1 MHKNLRSFIEVL
13 RRENEMVEIETE
25 VDPYLEIAEIHRRVI
40 ERQGKA
46 LLFKNVKNSTFPVV
60 TNLFGT
66 AKRIDLAFGKKPQEL
81 VKKAVEMVEV
91 LLPPQPKELW
101 QFRDLAF
108 SALKLGTKK
117 VKNAPVLEVLEYPA
131 NLEEL
136 PLLQLWHEDGGH
148 FITLPLVY
156 TESPTS
162 GKHNLGMYRIQRY
175 DEQTTGIHWQ
185 IHKGGGFHYMEAEQR
200 SESLPVT
207 IFLGGAP
214 AMILSAI
221 APLPED
227 IPELV
232 LASVLADGKIE
243 TVENPLANFRL
254 LDDNGKKIKTIN
266 SPHKYHRLI
275 AEVEFAICGRV
286 APFVRRPEGAF
297 GDHYGYYSLI
307 HDYPVFEAEAVFH
320 RKDAIYP
327 ATVVGKPRQEDF
339 FIGDYLQELLSPLF
353 PVVMPAVKDLW
364 SYGETGFH
372 SLAAAVVKERYAR
385 EALGAG
391 FRILGEGQLSLT
403 KFLMLTDKPQNL
415 RDFKSLFEYILAR
428 VDWASDFFIFDR
440 TSFDTLD
447 YASGKIN
454 HGSKAMLVGVGEAK
468 RDLQREFRGELPNGI
483 KRAEVFCGGC
493 LVVEGNS
500 YEQENDLATRIAKSG
515 KFDDFE
521 IVVLHDDANFAKSTD
536 KFLWATWT
544 RFNPS
549 TDIYAKEI
557 SIKNNHIVY
566 DAPIVI
572 DARMKPWYPKEVE
585 PREDIVKLVE
595 ERWRD
600 YFPRK

>member
-1 MHKNLRSFIEVL
+1 MQKNLRSFIETL
-13 RRENEMVEIETE
+13 KKENDMVEIEAE

-40 ERQGKA
+40 DEQGKA
-46 LLFKNVKNSTFPVV
+46 LLFKQVKGSKYSVV

-81 VKKAVEMVEV
+81 VKKAVEAVEV
-91 LLPPQPKELW
+91 LLPPKPKELW

-117 VKNAPVLEVLEYPA
+117 VRRAPILEVCDKPA

-156 TESPTS
+156 TESPSS

-175 DEQTTGIHWQ
+175 DKTTTGIHWQ
-185 IHKGGGFHYMEAEQR
+185 IGKGGGFHYFEAEQR
-200 SESLPVT
+200 GESLPVT

-214 AMILSAI
+214 AMILAAI

-227 IPELV
+227 VPELV

-243 TVENPLANFRL
+243 TVENPLKN
-254 LDDNGKKIKTIN
+254 
-266 SPHKYHRLI
+266 HHRLI
-275 AEVEFAICGRV
+275 AEAEFAICGQV
-286 APFVRRPEGAF
+286 APKVRRPEGPF
-297 GDHYGYYSLI
+297 GDHYGYYSLT
-307 HDYPVFEAEAVFH
+307 HDYPVFNAEAVFH
-320 RKDAIYP
+320 RKDAIFP

-353 PVVMPAVKDLW
+353 PIVMPAVKDLW

-403 KFLMLTDKPQNL
+403 KFLMLTDKPQDL
-415 RDFKSLFEYILAR
+415 RDFKTLFQYILER
-428 VDWASDFFIFDR
+428 VEWESDFFIFDR

-454 HGSKAMLVGVGEAK
+454 HGSKAMLVGVGEKK
-468 RDLQREFRGELPNGI
+468 RGLVREFTGAMPVGI
-483 KRAEVFCGGC
+483 KAAKVFCGGC
-493 LVVEGNS
+493 LVLEGTE
-500 YEQENDLATRIAKSG
+500 YEKDKTLAERMAMVNNFNDFQL
-515 KFDDFE
+515 
-521 IVVLHDDANFAKSTD
+521 VVLHDSIEFADSAD

-557 SIKNNHIVY
+557 KVVNNHISY
-566 DAPIVI
+566 TAPIVV
-572 DARMKPWYPKEVE
+572 DARMKTWYPKVVE
-585 PREDIVKLVE
+585 PREDIVKLVDH
-595 ERWRD
+595 RWRE
-600 YFPRK
+600 YFPKD

>member
-1 MHKNLRSFIEVL
+1 MHKNLRSFIETL
-13 RRENEMVEIETE
+13 EKENEIVEINAE

-40 ERQGKA
+40 EEQGKA
-46 LLFKNVKNSTFPVV
+46 LLFNRVKNSPYRVV

-66 AKRIDLAFGKKPQEL
+66 AKRIDLAFGKKPQDL
-81 VKKAVEMVEV
+81 VKKAVEAIDV
-91 LLPPQPKELW
+91 LLPPKPKELW
-101 QFRDLAF
+101 NYRDLAF

-117 VKNAPVLEVLEYPA
+117 VRRAPVLEVCDKPA
-131 NLEEL
+131 NLEAL
-136 PLLQLWHEDGGH
+136 PMLQLWHEDGGH
-148 FITLPLVY
+148 FVTLPLVY

-175 DEQTTGIHWQ
+175 DKTTTGIHWQ
-185 IHKGGGFHYMEAEQR
+185 IHKGGGFHYHEAEQR
-200 SESLPVT
+200 GESLPVT

-227 IPELV
+227 VPELI

-243 TVENPLANFRL
+243 TVENPLK
-254 LDDNGKKIKTIN
+254 G
-266 SPHKYHRLI
+266 HRLI
-275 AEVEFAICGRV
+275 AEAEFAICGKV
-286 APFVRRPEGAF
+286 PPKERRPEGAF
-297 GDHYGYYSLI
+297 GDHYGYYSLV
-307 HDYPVFEAEAVFH
+307 HDYPVFHADAVFH

-353 PVVMPAVKDLW
+353 PIVMPAVKDLW

-403 KFLMLTDKPQNL
+403 KFLLLTDKPQDL

-428 VDWASDFFIFDR
+428 VNWESDFFIFDR
-440 TSFDTLD
+440 TAFDTLD

-454 HGSKAMLVGVGEAK
+454 HGSKAMLVGVGDAVRELK
-468 RDLQREFRGELPNGI
+468 HEFRGELPAFV
-483 KRAEVFCGGC
+483 KRAEAFCGGC

-500 YEQENDLATRIAKSG
+500 YESDNELGMRIAESG
-515 KFDDFE
+515 KFDDWQV
-521 IVVLHDDANFAKSTD
+521 VVLHDSVEFARSTD

-549 TDIYAKEI
+549 TDIYAAESKI
-557 SIKNNHIVY
+557 INNHIVY
-566 DAPIVI
+566 KSPMVI

-585 PREDIVKLVE
+585 ARDDIIKLVDD
-595 ERWRD
+595 RWRE
-600 YFPRK
+600 YFPAKSK